1 MHRQIGILWDLDLKL
16 STAHSSAS
24 VPLHV
29 IGFFFTSIHEG
40 PRAMKKGSLAR
51 RLVSKNS
58 QAGRSQHG
66 AVMVIV
72 FLEREVSQIQR

>member
-40 PRAMKKGSLAR
+40 PRAMKKVLLREGWFPKIPKPAEA
-51 RLVSKNS
+51 NME
-58 QAGRSQHG
+58 RSW
-66 AVMVIV
+66 
-72 FLEREVSQIQR
+72 L